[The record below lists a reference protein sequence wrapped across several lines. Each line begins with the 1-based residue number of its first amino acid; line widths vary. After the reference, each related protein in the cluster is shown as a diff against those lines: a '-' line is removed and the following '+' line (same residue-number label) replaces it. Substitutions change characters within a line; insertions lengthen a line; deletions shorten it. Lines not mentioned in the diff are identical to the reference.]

1 MLQEPGR
8 HLIQHW
14 EGESVGEDHVQG
26 DLVLD
31 DGPDRVTATGDH
43 VNIVII
49 ALHIICKLHTHL
61 NIYLLQFMVV
71 AQIQADILF
80 YNKFISVGKK

>member
-14 EGESVGEDHVQG
+14 EGESVGEDHVEG

-43 VNIVII
+43 VNIII
-49 ALHIICKLHTHL
+49 IPLHMQAAHTSKHL
-61 NIYLLQFMVV
+61 
-71 AQIQADILF
+71 
-80 YNKFISVGKK
+80 SVSVHGGGTDTGKYTIP